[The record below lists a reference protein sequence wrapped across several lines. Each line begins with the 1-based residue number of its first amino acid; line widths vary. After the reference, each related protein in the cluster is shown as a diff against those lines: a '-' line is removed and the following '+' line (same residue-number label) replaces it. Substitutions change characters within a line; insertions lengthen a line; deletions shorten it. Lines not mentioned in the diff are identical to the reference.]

1 MAMWIRKIGAMM
13 VALVLL
19 IPTSIRSMSVDQ
31 DATCSYLNRNS
42 YLDPET
48 TEPMIEEIF
57 RGHITVLYS
66 VAPPKPFLTRRIYK
80 ERDPIF
86 YNKILHDEQI
96 QLFHTLLDRFERNG
110 FSQVQ
115 FILAATPSLH
125 PDETDFANFD
135 DFLDNV
141 TSIAA
146 SHNISVYP
154 NPLIGNGTYAMFG
167 LKEFQSYVLDRC
179 SRIAYIIE
187 PPWSLIQYSYVKAA
201 VLSAL
206 YDRPCGDCDVDNFL
220 NSSLPE
226 RRLEE
231 VQLLP
236 LTEPTIARI
245 ETTVPPGSDLGAKNI
260 FPDTI
265 NEDINDDELGING
278 QSDADSST
286 EEPVSFYPN
295 TTEFNAFNSTEE
307 EDPFENVTLTG
318 PELSLPL
325 KIIIP
330 AIHIHFEQPK
340 ANNTY
345 DKYSYVI
352 FQSDQ
357 PMLHQHAG
365 NSQENLTDPSELR
378 EISLADATVN
388 STLRVVNVD
397 WPMTQL
403 QEMLNTS
410 IIYYDDRTTQVYR
423 KLTRYNT
430 SGFDELEELFV
441 SSQYAAWKRRQAE
454 RAEQA
459 KTEKRHFIRKHYE
472 RLIRWLSWQFDKA

>member
-1 MAMWIRKIGAMM
+1 MVLWIAMVKTT
-13 VALVLL
+13 VVLLVLV
-19 IPTSIRSMSVDQ
+19 IATNIRCMSVDQ
-31 DATCSYLNRNS
+31 DATCSYVDRNN

-48 TEPMIEEIF
+48 AEPMIEEVF

-66 VAPPKPFLTRRIYK
+66 VAPPKPFLTRRIFK

-86 YNKILHDEQI
+86 YNNILYDEQI
-96 QLFHTLLDRFERNG
+96 QLFHTLLDRFERNS

-125 PDETDFANFD
+125 PDETDFDDFE

-154 NPLIGNGTYAMFG
+154 NPLNGNGTYAMFG

-226 RRLEE
+226 KRLEE
-231 VQLLP
+231 VQLCP
-236 LTEPTIARI
+236 STEPTTAKM
-245 ETTVPPGSDLGAKNI
+245 ETTVPPMLETSSEKTVSETVIEDTDNDEIGSDI
-260 FPDTI
+260 EPDVEI
-265 NEDINDDELGING
+265 
-278 QSDADSST
+278 ST
-286 EEPVSFYPN
+286 EETDFLNQNFTEVN
-295 TTEFNAFNSTEE
+295 TYNSTEE
-307 EDPFENVTLTG
+307 EDPFANFTVTG

-330 AIHIHFEQPK
+330 VIHIHFEQPK
-340 ANNTY
+340 TNNTY
-345 DKYSYVI
+345 DKYSYIIV
-352 FQSDQ
+352 QSDQ
-357 PMLHQHAG
+357 PTLHYHESSVKE
-365 NSQENLTDPSELR
+365 NSTVPSQLR
-378 EISLADATVN
+378 EVSLENTAVN

-403 QEMLNTS
+403 REILNAS
-410 IIYYDDRTTQVYR
+410 KIYYDDQTSQVYR
-423 KLTRYNT
+423 KINRYNT

-441 SSQYAAWKRRQAE
+441 SSQYAAWKRR
-454 RAEQA
+454 AEQV
-459 KTEKRHFIRKHYE
+459 KTEKRQLIRKHYE
-472 RLIRWLSWQFDKA
+472 RLIRWLSWQFDKS